1 MIVMVMIL
9 KRMMMIMLVTTVMM
23 TMIVM
28 MAMVMI
34 MILTYRLHP
43 CGDFLDDPG
52 PPLQDHQRYMHD
64 HVFVCHDHVKISWK
78 ISSMVHVM
86 ILFNCAMLKV
96 LIFNIINV
104 MGAMISFFAGNDH
117 VQLRD
122 SA

>member
-1 MIVMVMIL
+1 MIVMVMIV
-9 KRMMMIMLVTTVMM
+9 MWMIMLVMIVMM
-23 TMIVM
+23 MMMIVM

-34 MILTYRLHP
+34 MIVTYRLLP
-43 CGDFLDDPG
+43 CANIHDDPG
-52 PPLQDHQRYMHD
+52 PPLEDHQRYMHD
-64 HVFVCHDHVKISWK
+64 HVFLCHDHVKISWK